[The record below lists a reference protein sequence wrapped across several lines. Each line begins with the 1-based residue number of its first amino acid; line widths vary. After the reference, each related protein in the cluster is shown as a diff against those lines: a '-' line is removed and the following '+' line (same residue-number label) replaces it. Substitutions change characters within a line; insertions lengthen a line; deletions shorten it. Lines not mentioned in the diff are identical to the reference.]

1 MGICP
6 RWENRRSPYRR
17 MHEELKA
24 VGDSPRLALL
34 IAQMVSKSLRMLAEK
49 AEYMSAG
56 GGSGPKP
63 YNIVSAS
70 FHKFGMILAHYWC
83 QYSGKSCLHDSQY
96 H

>member
-1 MGICP
+1 
-6 RWENRRSPYRR
+6 

-63 YNIVSAS
+63 YNIVSP
-70 FHKFGMILAHYWC
+70 FLPQVWHDFGSLLMPIFRKVLSA
-83 QYSGKSCLHDSQY
+83 
-96 H
+96 